1 MALPVSFL
9 SLTINDN
16 TSVPKQE
23 NATSEVAVATITAA
37 NMVAQVALHDD
48 LIDAIDAL
56 VIGQLAKRTLIAA
69 RTLLSGLPASDPL
82 AQKENRWL
90 VRYHGSTNFR
100 KYVVTIPTADLS
112 LLAGGSEYLDI
123 TTPATPGKA
132 FADAFAAVVRD
143 PNDVAESVVVDSIQ
157 FVSR

>member
-16 TSVPKQE
+16 TTVPKQE
-23 NATSEVAVATITAA
+23 TATMEVAVATITAA
-37 NMVAQVALHDD
+37 NLVAQTALHDT
-48 LIDAIDAL
+48 LITAIDNL
-56 VIGQLAKRTLIAA
+56 IIGVEAKRALIAN

-100 KYVVTIPTADLS
+100 KYVVSIGTADLT
-112 LLAGGSEYLDI
+112 LLAGGSEFLDI
-123 TTPATPGKA
+123 TTVATPGKA